1 MTLFLCLIAA
11 LSQAQRRLSSRLVDF
26 KFECIGSR
34 QTDDELVIAG
44 SLKEF
49 GKLIAAIEDE
59 KDRMVGSVF
68 YRKLLPFGV
77 QEPPLSR
84 CKSDLVVQVIFP
96 GFPQL
101 LMNSPSKN
109 NYMLYF
115 YRSKQGGD
123 RFAKN
128 A

>member
-1 MTLFLCLIAA
+1 MSLFLCLFAA

-84 CKSDLVVQVIFP
+84 CKSDLVVQVNFP
-96 GFPQL
+96 GFSQL

-109 NYMLYF
+109 NYML
-115 YRSKQGGD
+115 
-123 RFAKN
+123 
-128 A
+128 